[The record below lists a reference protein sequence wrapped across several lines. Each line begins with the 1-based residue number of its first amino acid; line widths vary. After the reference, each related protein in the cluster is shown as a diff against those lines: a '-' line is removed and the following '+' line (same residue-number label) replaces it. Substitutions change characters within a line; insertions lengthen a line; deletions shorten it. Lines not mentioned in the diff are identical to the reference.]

1 MKKALIKSMENAVQN
16 PVAAFAVGAMCGML
30 VSLFLFPVAKG
41 ISICSNNG
49 NHNGNENQ
57 MTSAR
62 TDKKPPHACKKTK
75 KRGNQNE

>member
-1 MKKALIKSMENAVQN
+1 MKKDLIKSVENAVQN

-30 VSLFLFPVAKG
+30 VSLCLFPVAKG

-57 MTSAR
+57 VSSTK
-62 TDKKPPHACKKTK
+62 TDKKSPRACKKNK
-75 KRGNQNE
+75 KRGN

>member
-1 MKKALIKSMENAVQN
+1 MKKDLLKSLENAAQN
-16 PVAAFAVGAMCGML
+16 SVAAFAVGAMCGMV

-57 MTSAR
+57 MSSTKA
-62 TDKKPPHACKKTK
+62 DKKSPRACKKTK
-75 KRGNQNE
+75 KRGNRNE